1 MKFLVLQHIEIEH
14 PGIFRDF
21 MRADGISWDAVE
33 LDEGEGIPPLEGYDA
48 LISMGGPMDVFEEDA
63 HPWLADEKAAIREA
77 VAERGMPFL
86 GVCLGHQLLADALG
100 GRVETMAEPE
110 VGVLTV
116 DLTAA
121 GRADPLLAGLDASV
135 TCLQWHGCAVTAP
148 PSGAV
153 VLASSERCA
162 VQAFRVGHSAYGLQ
176 YHVELTPATVAE
188 WSAVPAYR
196 ASLERTLGAGGLAPF
211 DAEAQRRMPGFNR
224 DARILYDNFVA
235 LAHAARRVRV
245 AASSTARVS
254 SSTEPVST
262 TR

>member
-21 MRADGISWDAVE
+21 MRADGIAWDTVE
-33 LDEGEGIPPLEGYDA
+33 LDEGESIPPLGGYDA

-63 HPWLADEKAAIREA
+63 HPWIADEKAAIREA
-77 VAERGMPFL
+77 VAARGMPFL
-86 GVCLGHQLLADALG
+86 GVCLGHQLLAAALG

-116 DLTAA
+116 DLTEA

-148 PSGAV
+148 PADAV

-162 VQAFRVGHSAYGLQ
+162 IQAFRVGRSAYGLQ
-176 YHVELTPATVAE
+176 YHVEITPVTVGE
-188 WSAVPAYR
+188 WNAVPVYR
-196 ASLERTLGAGGLAPF
+196 ESLERALGADGLAPF
-211 DAEAQRRMPGFNR
+211 DAEVRRRMSGFNR
-224 DARILYDNFVA
+224 DARTLYDNFVA
-235 LAHAARRVRV
+235 LARVG
-245 AASSTARVS
+245 ASP
-254 SSTEPVST
+254 STEPAGNS
-262 TR
+262 R